1 MSIKNILSFNNLA
14 LSTCILVQLTNK
26 ETKLKSISLEN
37 IGGLNWENKTYKL
50 KRSKNKIEKLY
61 FLIFISGWFRPY
73 GWISAE
79 VLYPALG
86 GLQVFKQGF
95 EWGLCISKS
104 TLGAT
109 RVWWRKEGHIW
120 NLFCELV
127 LPVVIDVIIKC
138 IGLYKTIMRRK
149 FWLRKLKR
157 GIV

>member
-1 MSIKNILSFNNLA
+1 MSIKINNSTLSK
-14 LSTCILVQLTNK
+14 CILVQLTNK
-26 ETKLKSISLEN
+26 ETKLKSKSLEN
-37 IGGLNWENKTYKL
+37 ISGLNWENKTYQL
-50 KRSKNKIEKLY
+50 KRSKKYNWKTLS
-61 FLIFISGWFRPY
+61 FLHLIFVSGWFRPY

>member
-1 MSIKNILSFNNLA
+1 MKRQNESQIPLR
-14 LSTCILVQLTNK
+14 
-26 ETKLKSISLEN
+26 ISC
-37 IGGLNWENKTYKL
+37 GLNWKNKTYNL
-50 KRSKNKIEKLY
+50 KGLKNKILKILLLLH
-61 FLIFISGWFRPY
+61 LIFFSGWFRPY

-120 NLFCELV
+120 DLFCELV
-127 LPVVIDVIIKC
+127 LPVVIDVIKC

-149 FWLRKLKR
+149 FCLRKLKH